1 MRILW
6 DNWLDDYTLLASS
19 AAANLPASNLQDPRL
34 SLPWRSTGD
43 SDEWIKIDA
52 GVGNTLNPNC
62 AAIAGHNLTSGA
74 TIKIQGNATDVWT
87 APTVDETITWRID
100 AMMHFFTGS
109 ALRFW
114 RCKFAD
120 ASNPD
125 GYIQIGRPSLGT
137 HLQMPAIE
145 PGPALPRKTSSVSTD
160 SITGQGYG
168 DLGITWREFGVVFPP
183 IITEAERQSIVTMW
197 KAVENVVPFF
207 LAVWEASFDVEGPAY
222 CRLDQ
227 EELPWTLDK
236 AAGIAWSTEMKFKET
251 F

>member
-6 DNWLDDYTLLASS
+6 DDALQTLTLLASS
-19 AAANLPASNLQDPRL
+19 EAPNLPAANLQDPRL

-52 GVGNTLNPNC
+52 GAGNTLNPNC
-62 AAIAGHNLTSGA
+62 AAIAGHNLSSGA

-87 APTVDETITWRID
+87 APTVDETITWRAG

-109 ALRFW
+109 GLRFW
-114 RCKFAD
+114 RFHFSD

-125 GYIQIGRPSLGT
+125 GYVQIGRLSLGT
-137 HLQMPAIE
+137 YLQMPDIE
-145 PGPALPRKTSSVSTD
+145 PGPTLPRRTSTVVSE
-160 SITGQGYG
+160 SLTGQVYA
-168 DLGITWREFGVVFPP
+168 DLGIEWGEFGIVFPA
-183 IITEAERQSIVTMW
+183 IITEAQRQAIRTMW
-197 KAVENVVPFF
+197 AAVHNAVPFF
-207 LAVWEASFDVEGPAY
+207 LAVWESSFDVEGPVY

-227 EELPWTLDK
+227 DELQWALEPG
-236 AAGIAWSTEMKFKET
+236 AGVLWSTALKFKEV